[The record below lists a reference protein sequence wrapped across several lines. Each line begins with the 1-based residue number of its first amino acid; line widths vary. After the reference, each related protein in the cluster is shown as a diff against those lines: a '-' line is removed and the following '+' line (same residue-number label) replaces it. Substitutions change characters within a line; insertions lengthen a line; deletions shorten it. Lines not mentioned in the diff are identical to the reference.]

1 MAYILKRK
9 WKNKITYRVQVSRRG
24 FKTLFRSFLTR
35 TEAKKWGRAMERKLD
50 IGDYSDYS
58 EASKLTL
65 GDLLKRYLTENKHR
79 AKKDWKN
86 EEGTGGGKRK

>member
-9 WKNKITYRVQVSRRG
+9 WKNKTTYRVQVTRKG
-24 FKTLFRSFLTR
+24 FKSAFKSFPTR

-50 IGDYSDYS
+50 TGDFSNYS

-65 GDLLKRYLTENKHR
+65 GDILVRVTTLTRKIR
-79 AKKDWKN
+79 VLR
-86 EEGTGGGKRK
+86 GG